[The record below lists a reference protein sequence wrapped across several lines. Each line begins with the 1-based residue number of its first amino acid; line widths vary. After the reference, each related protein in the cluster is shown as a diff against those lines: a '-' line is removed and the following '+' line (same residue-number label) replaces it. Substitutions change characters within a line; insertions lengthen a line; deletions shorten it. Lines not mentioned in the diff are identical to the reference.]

1 MDGRD
6 TRDNEPMAL
15 PLIKLILTIINLYWW
30 VIIATAVM
38 SWLVAFQ
45 VVDTRNQFV
54 QSIWRALDALTEPV
68 LRPIRRFI
76 PTLGGLDISPVI
88 LLLALSFIE
97 DLIRSNAYRLAG

>member
-1 MDGRD
+1 
-6 TRDNEPMAL
+6 MAA
-15 PLIKLILTIINLYWW
+15 PLLKLVLTIINLYWW

-68 LRPIRRFI
+68 LRPIRRI
-76 PTLGGLDISPVI
+76 LPTLGGLDISPVV

-97 DLIRSNAYRLAG
+97 DLIRSNAHLLVG

>member
-1 MDGRD
+1 MVWGHSDCQI
-6 TRDNEPMAL
+6 L
-15 PLIKLILTIINLYWW
+15 P
-30 VIIATAVM
+30 A
-38 SWLVAFQ
+38 
-45 VVDTRNQFV
+45 
-54 QSIWRALDALTEPV
+54 RALDALTEPV

>member
-1 MDGRD
+1 
-6 TRDNEPMAL
+6 MAA
-15 PLIKLILTIINLYWW
+15 PLLKLVLTIINLYWW

-54 QSIWRALDALTEPV
+54 QSIWRALDALTEPG
-68 LRPIRRFI
+68 LRPIRRI
-76 PTLGGLDISPVI
+76 LPTLGGLDISPVV

-97 DLIRSNAYRLAG
+97 DLIRSNAHLLVG

>member
-1 MDGRD
+1 MREGHQ
-6 TRDNEPMAL
+6 L
-15 PLIKLILTIINLYWW
+15 PVANQLLEWLVLQR
-30 VIIATAVM
+30 AV
-38 SWLVAFQ
+38 VAFQ

-88 LLLALSFIE
+88 LLLALSFIQ
-97 DLIRSNAYRLAG
+97 DLIRTNAYRLAG

>member
-1 MDGRD
+1 
-6 TRDNEPMAL
+6 MAL
-15 PLIKLILTIINLYWW
+15 PLINVILTIINLYWW

-54 QSIWRALDALTEPV
+54 QSVWRALDGMTEPV
-68 LRPIRRFI
+68 LRPIRRFL

-88 LLLALSFIE
+88 VLLALQFIHDVIE
-97 DLIRSNAYRLAG
+97 SYKPHLAAAF